1 MGLVHSQLSGRLRAH
16 IGGVRGV
23 GGGEP
28 RAFPVSCSVD
38 KWSLSRSLKDQGL
51 DTEGVLEMEGPGLA
65 KCWRWAWAWGGW
77 SSAPSLEGGYGVWEE
92 VSRGK
97 ELSQARS
104 CKTPLFSPGSE
115 NPPHRAVV
123 KLLWASF

>member
-1 MGLVHSQLSGRLRAH
+1 MVESSVNHSPTSSKTLRVKLTVAPDGSQSKKSIVLNHPGEGWQAMLAMGLVHSQLSGRLRAH

-51 DTEGVLEMEGPGLA
+51 DTEGVLEMEGPG
-65 KCWRWAWAWGGW
+65 
-77 SSAPSLEGGYGVWEE
+77 
-92 VSRGK
+92 
-97 ELSQARS
+97 
-104 CKTPLFSPGSE
+104 
-115 NPPHRAVV
+115 
-123 KLLWASF
+123 